1 MLREA
6 EILIPYFCRAR
17 GIEIA
22 SRLWKRFRRTLLAVS
37 GRAEKSRGGT
47 AERAGSRCGD
57 KGCPAVLSLWMQRK
71 AAAIS
76 PPTIPRTAIATD
88 GVKAV

>member
-1 MLREA
+1 MKDPTADKAGCGKEKQQA
-6 EILIPYFCRAR
+6 
-17 GIEIA
+17 G
-22 SRLWKRFRRTLLAVS
+22 KTKKQ
-37 GRAEKSRGGT
+37 AEKSRGGT
-47 AERAGSRCGD
+47 AERADSRCGD